1 METGEYS
8 YRNEVVTLTNDIELA
23 KSMTEEEMQSY
34 FNTDDSKEDFISF
47 LEDELRVAES
57 HIEDD
62 DDSSY
67 IDPGFANE
75 ADYLRYKFAQ

>member
-8 YRNEVVTLTNDIELA
+8 YRNEVVTLTDDIELA

-34 FNTDDSKEDFISF
+34 FNTDDSKEEFISF
-47 LEDELRVAES
+47 LEEELRVAER
-57 HIEDD
+57 HIEEEN

-75 ADYLRYKFAQ
+75 ADYLRYKFA